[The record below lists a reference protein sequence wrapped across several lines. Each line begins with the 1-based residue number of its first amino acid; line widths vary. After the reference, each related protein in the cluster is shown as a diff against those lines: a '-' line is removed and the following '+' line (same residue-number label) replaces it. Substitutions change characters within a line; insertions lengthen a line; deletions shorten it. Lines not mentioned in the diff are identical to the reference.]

1 MEILPFVSFILW
13 ATGLLTTAL
22 VAFAVRDW
30 FAERNGVAQSVLPP
44 QPKAADC
51 SLAAVPAMRVE
62 RALPKAA

>member
-13 ATGLLTTAL
+13 ATGLLTAAL

-30 FAERNGVAQSVLPP
+30 FAERSGVAQSVLPP

-51 SLAAVPAMRVE
+51 SVASMPTARVE